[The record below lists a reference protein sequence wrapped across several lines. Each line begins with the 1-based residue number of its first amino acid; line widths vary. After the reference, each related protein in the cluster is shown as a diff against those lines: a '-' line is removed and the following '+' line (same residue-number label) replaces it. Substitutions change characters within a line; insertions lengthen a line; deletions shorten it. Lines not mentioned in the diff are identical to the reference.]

1 MQNDLTSVSK
11 NASPHIVFLGTTFS
25 SDQIKKTY
33 SLLNHLQNLAPYQA
47 RISLV
52 VEKLKE
58 TFSVKLELASTPFST
73 CLILNDND
81 YTDLLGSLKDEAK
94 EQLSDWK
101 KSRF

>member
-1 MQNDLTSVSK
+1 LENDLTFGTK
-11 NASPHIVFLGTTFS
+11 NASPHIVFLGATFS
-25 SDQIKKTY
+25 ADQIKKTY
-33 SLLNHLQNLAPYQA
+33 SLLNHLQNLAPYHA

-58 TFSVKLELASTPFST
+58 TFSVKLELASTPFTT
-73 CLILNDND
+73 CLTLDNSD
-81 YTDLLGSLKDEAK
+81 YSDLLGSLKDEAK

>member
-1 MQNDLTSVSK
+1 MRNELTSAQK
-11 NASPHIVFLGTTFS
+11 NSSPQIVFLGATFS
-25 SDQIKKTY
+25 SDQIKDTY

-52 VEKLKE
+52 VEKLQE

-73 CLILNDND
+73 RLMLDNHD
-81 YTDLLGSLKDEAK
+81 FSALLGSLKLEAK